1 MSCKHLLARLSFA
14 VMFARSLGIR
24 VFPTQV
30 GRSALRSQCL
40 KYSVQAGNAT
50 EYEVFLRNVAKVE
63 PPSRLSTLLDLIV
76 LKGDT
81 LVDPR
86 NRAGLNPFLIP
97 ISRDKADQSLL
108 CYIRWPTQREEM
120 PLQLVRTTQSGVRL
134 VSLSTDNL
142 CHRYAVEM
150 DFRNEPT
157 AVDAIEKLNKDSL
170 LYNPGDY
177 NTYLKSGKFATDTE
191 KERNLVLDR
200 YLLTKV
206 GPFPDCYEHLA
217 QNFKDKDNIVSALI
231 TCERS
236 VSLFY
241 SWGHTLHFHTKML
254 RDAGRPHE
262 CLEAARSAMGLP
274 KWTLASDQAV
284 SKLYAQHVFLFL
296 HMFRVYQN

>member
-1 MSCKHLLARLSFA
+1 M
-14 VMFARSLGIR
+14 
-24 VFPTQV
+24 QV
-30 GRSALRSQCL
+30 SRSALRSQCL

-50 EYEVFLRNVAKVE
+50 AYESFLRTIAKVE

-81 LVDPR
+81 LVDPN
-86 NRAGLNPFLIP
+86 NRGGLNPFLVP
-97 ISRDKADQSLL
+97 ISRDNTDQSLL

-157 AVDAIEKLNKDSL
+157 ALRAIEKLNKDSV

-177 NTYLKSGKFATDTE
+177 DTYLKSGKFATDTE
-191 KERNLVLDR
+191 KERSLVLDR

-206 GPFPDCYEHLA
+206 GPFPDCYERLA
-217 QNFKDKDNIVSALI
+217 QNFKEKDNIMSALI

-241 SWGHTLHFHTKML
+241 SWGHPLHFHTKML
-254 RDAGRPHE
+254 RDAGRPLE
-262 CLEAARSAMGLP
+262 CLETARSAMALP
-274 KWTLASDQAV
+274 KWTLAAEQAV
-284 SKLYAQHVFLFL
+284 SVTQRLFL
-296 HMFRVYQN
+296 